1 MNSNEDDERNYA
13 ELLNSLKDCL
23 DKKNRKPDSD
33 NEEEQEDQRVY
44 AKFLR
49 PDGKELVLPGVSE
62 KDSIAYR
69 IEALREYLE
78 NTIGDNVL
86 LKAYQYLHANDD

>member
-1 MNSNEDDERNYA
+1 M
-13 ELLNSLKDCL
+13 
-23 DKKNRKPDSD
+23 
-33 NEEEQEDQRVY
+33 Y

-49 PDGKELVLPGVSE
+49 PDGKELILPGVSD

-78 NTIGDNVL
+78 QTIGDEIL
-86 LKAYQYLHANDD
+86 LNAYQYLHEE

>member
-1 MNSNEDDERNYA
+1 
-13 ELLNSLKDCL
+13 LKDCL
-23 DKKNRKPDSD
+23 DKKNRKIDDSPDDD
-33 NEEEQEDQRVY
+33 NMQEEEGQRVY

-69 IEALREYLE
+69 IEALKVYLE
-78 NTIGDNVL
+78 
-86 LKAYQYLHANDD
+86 